1 MGDGLDPNSKSAHF
15 SEKRIY
21 GDWLV
26 GFLKLMKST
35 SYAFHVIYY
44 MAKQPLNEHP
54 IQLKHLA
61 KALDLPENY
70 LSKVLQTL
78 NKANIINSFRGAK
91 RGYKLARKPEDIT
104 FLELI
109 EIFEGPI
116 NGNLCL
122 LDLDSCIF
130 GECVLN
136 GTINNLA
143 DSVKSILSK
152 ATIKE
157 GLGAKLEKI

>member
-1 MGDGLDPNSKSAHF
+1 
-15 SEKRIY
+15 
-21 GDWLV
+21 
-26 GFLKLMKST
+26 MKST
-35 SYAFHVIYY
+35 SYAFHVICY
-44 MAKQPLNEHP
+44 MAQQPLNENP
-54 IQLKHLA
+54 IQLKKLA
-61 KALDLPENY
+61 KELDLPENY

-91 RGYKLARKPEDIT
+91 RGYKLAKKPEDIT
-104 FLELI
+104 FLEII
-109 EIFEGPI
+109 ETFEGPV

-136 GTINNLA
+136 GALNNLT

-152 ATIKE
+152 TTIKE
-157 GLGAKLEKI
+157 EFGV

>member
-1 MGDGLDPNSKSAHF
+1 
-15 SEKRIY
+15 
-21 GDWLV
+21 
-26 GFLKLMKST
+26 
-35 SYAFHVIYY
+35 
-44 MAKQPLNEHP
+44 MAQQPLNENP
-54 IQLKHLA
+54 IQLKKLA
-61 KALDLPENY
+61 KELDLPENY

-91 RGYKLARKPEDIT
+91 RGYKLAKKPEDIT
-104 FLELI
+104 FLEII
-109 EIFEGPI
+109 ETFEGPV

-136 GTINNLA
+136 GALNNLT

-152 ATIKE
+152 TTIKE
-157 GLGAKLEKI
+157 EFGV

>member
-1 MGDGLDPNSKSAHF
+1 MADGLDPNSKSAHF
-15 SEKRIY
+15 SEKRIH

-44 MAKQPLNEHP
+44 MAKQPLNEQP
-54 IQLKHLA
+54 IQLKNLA

-91 RGYKLARKPEDIT
+91 RGYKLAKKPEEIT

-143 DSVKSILSK
+143 DSVKSILCK

>member
-1 MGDGLDPNSKSAHF
+1 
-15 SEKRIY
+15 
-21 GDWLV
+21 
-26 GFLKLMKST
+26 
-35 SYAFHVIYY
+35 
-44 MAKQPLNEHP
+44 MAQQPLNENP
-54 IQLKHLA
+54 IQLKNLA
-61 KALDLPENY
+61 KELDLPENY

-91 RGYKLARKPEDIT
+91 RGYKLAKKPEDIT
-104 FLELI
+104 FLEII
-109 EIFEGPI
+109 ETFEGPI

-136 GTINNLA
+136 GAINNLT

-152 ATIKE
+152 TTIRE
-157 GLGAKLEKI
+157 EFGVEH

>member
-1 MGDGLDPNSKSAHF
+1 M
-15 SEKRIY
+15 
-21 GDWLV
+21 
-26 GFLKLMKST
+26 GFLKLTKGT

-44 MAKQPLNEHP
+44 MAQHLDEYP
-54 IQLKHLA
+54 IQLKELA
-61 KALDLPENY
+61 KALDLPQNY

-78 NKANIINSFRGAK
+78 NKANIVNSFRGAK
-91 RGYKLARKPEDIT
+91 RGYKLAKKPEDIT
-104 FLELI
+104 FLEII

-136 GTINNLA
+136 GAMNSLI

-152 ATIKE
+152 TTIKE
-157 GLGAKLEKI
+157 EFDSKIE

>member
-1 MGDGLDPNSKSAHF
+1 
-15 SEKRIY
+15 
-21 GDWLV
+21 V

-54 IQLKHLA
+54 IQLTNLA

-91 RGYKLARKPEDIT
+91 RGYKLAKKPEDIT

-116 NGNLCL
+116 DGNLCL

-130 GECVLN
+130 GKCVLN
-136 GTINNLA
+136 GTINNLT

-157 GLGAKLEKI
+157 KCDSEIEQI

>member
-1 MGDGLDPNSKSAHF
+1 M
-15 SEKRIY
+15 
-21 GDWLV
+21 

-44 MAKQPLNEHP
+44 MAQQPLNGNP
-54 IQLKHLA
+54 IQLKNLA
-61 KALDLPENY
+61 KELDLPENY

-91 RGYKLARKPEDIT
+91 RGYKLAKRPEDIT
-104 FLELI
+104 FLEII
-109 EIFEGPI
+109 ETFEGPI

-136 GTINNLA
+136 GAINNLT

-152 ATIKE
+152 TTIKE
-157 GLGAKLEKI
+157 EFGVEH

>member
-1 MGDGLDPNSKSAHF
+1 M
-15 SEKRIY
+15 
-21 GDWLV
+21 

-44 MAKQPLNEHP
+44 MAQQNLNEQP
-54 IQLKHLA
+54 IQLKNVA

-91 RGYKLARKPEDIT
+91 RGYKLAKKPEDIT
-104 FLELI
+104 FLEII

-116 NGNLCL
+116 TGNLCL

-130 GECVLN
+130 GRCVLN
-136 GTINNLA
+136 GAINNLT
-143 DSVKSILSK
+143 DSIKSMLSET
-152 ATIKE
+152 TIKE
-157 GLGAKLEKI
+157 GCDAKAE

>member
-1 MGDGLDPNSKSAHF
+1 M
-15 SEKRIY
+15 
-21 GDWLV
+21 

-44 MAKQPLNEHP
+44 MAQHLDEYP
-54 IQLKHLA
+54 IQLKELA

-78 NKANIINSFRGAK
+78 NKANIVNSFRGAK
-91 RGYKLARKPEDIT
+91 RGYKLAKKPEDIS
-104 FLELI
+104 FLEII

-130 GECVLN
+130 GKCVLN
-136 GTINNLA
+136 GAINNLA
-143 DSVKSILSK
+143 NSVKSILSK
-152 ATIKE
+152 ATIKGE
-157 GLGAKLEKI
+157 FDPKIE

>member
-1 MGDGLDPNSKSAHF
+1 M
-15 SEKRIY
+15 
-21 GDWLV
+21 
-26 GFLKLMKST
+26 GFLKLTKGT

-44 MAKQPLNEHP
+44 MAQHLDEYP
-54 IQLKHLA
+54 IQLKELA
-61 KALDLPENY
+61 KALDLPQNY

-78 NKANIINSFRGAK
+78 NKANIVNSFRGAK
-91 RGYKLARKPEDIT
+91 RGYKLAKKPEDIT
-104 FLELI
+104 FLEII

-116 NGNLCL
+116 TGDLCL

-136 GTINNLA
+136 GAMNSLI

-152 ATIKE
+152 TTIKE
-157 GLGAKLEKI
+157 EFDSKIE

>member
-1 MGDGLDPNSKSAHF
+1 M
-15 SEKRIY
+15 
-21 GDWLV
+21 

-44 MAKQPLNEHP
+44 MAQQPLNENP
-54 IQLKHLA
+54 IQLKILA

-91 RGYKLARKPEDIT
+91 RGYKLAKKPEDIT
-104 FLELI
+104 FLEII
-109 EIFEGPI
+109 ETFEGPV

-136 GTINNLA
+136 GAINNLT
-143 DSVKSILSK
+143 DSVKSILSET
-152 ATIKE
+152 TIKE
-157 GLGAKLEKI
+157 EFGV

>member
-1 MGDGLDPNSKSAHF
+1 M
-15 SEKRIY
+15 
-21 GDWLV
+21 

-35 SYAFHVIYY
+35 SYAFHAICY
-44 MAKQPLNEHP
+44 MAQQPLNENP
-54 IQLKHLA
+54 IQLKKLA
-61 KALDLPENY
+61 KELDLPENY

-91 RGYKLARKPEDIT
+91 RGYKLAKKPEDIT
-104 FLELI
+104 FLEII
-109 EIFEGPI
+109 ETFEGPV

-136 GTINNLA
+136 GALNNLT

-152 ATIKE
+152 TTIKE
-157 GLGAKLEKI
+157 EFGV

>member
-1 MGDGLDPNSKSAHF
+1 M
-15 SEKRIY
+15 
-21 GDWLV
+21 

-44 MAKQPLNEHP
+44 MAKQPLNEQP
-54 IQLKHLA
+54 IQLKNLA
-61 KALDLPENY
+61 KALDLPANY
-70 LSKVLQTL
+70 LSKVLQAL

-130 GECVLN
+130 GKCVLN
-136 GTINNLA
+136 GAINNLA
-143 DSVKSILSK
+143 NSVKSILSK
-152 ATIKE
+152 ATIKGE
-157 GLGAKLEKI
+157 LDPKIE

>member
-1 MGDGLDPNSKSAHF
+1 M
-15 SEKRIY
+15 
-21 GDWLV
+21 

-54 IQLKHLA
+54 IQLKKLA

-70 LSKVLQTL
+70 LSKVVQTL

-104 FLELI
+104 FLEII

-116 NGNLCL
+116 NGDLCL

-157 GLGAKLEKI
+157 GLDANMEKM

>member
-1 MGDGLDPNSKSAHF
+1 M
-15 SEKRIY
+15 
-21 GDWLV
+21 

-44 MAKQPLNEHP
+44 MAQQPLNENP
-54 IQLKHLA
+54 IQLKILA

-91 RGYKLARKPEDIT
+91 RGYKLAKKPEDIT
-104 FLELI
+104 FLEII
-109 EIFEGPI
+109 ETFEGPV

-136 GTINNLA
+136 GAINNLT

-152 ATIKE
+152 TTIKE
-157 GLGAKLEKI
+157 EFGV